1 MVDKFKCVCVYQGD
15 TFFNQR
21 KNSHRTQKLQEQQQT
36 RPIDSRDK
44 TKEEATVSLS
54 YCTKMLLLLEVP
66 GYPGTGSI
74 IYI

>member
-1 MVDKFKCVCVYQGD
+1 MYQGD

-44 TKEEATVSLS
+44 AKEEAD
-54 YCTKMLLLLEVP
+54 EVRVKSEP
-66 GYPGTGSI
+66 EAEF
-74 IYI
+74 